1 MEDAEVERLT
11 GGRPR
16 LTYED
21 IVAHPHLREAARVY
35 VDRFLAVY
43 DEEPF
48 LVRLLIEAGR
58 HSIVQLVMMLEAAYE
73 PARRE
78 TWPTLGRIKDM
89 MAAFGLAS
97 GRHVDELIGRL
108 CEVGFL
114 ELCPSEHDRRS
125 KILKGT
131 ERLWTHDREW
141 LAAHFAPLAICYPQH
156 NYGPVERRDPRFQVQ
171 FRGAAMPF
179 APLGAKLVHSVP
191 DMLMFFEHAGGYMV
205 VAALLQAAFATGDPS
220 HATVPYGDVGERFGL
235 SRTHVRRLLGA
246 AAKAGLVELHTRGG
260 HRVEILPRLWASHD
274 RGMSCGMYFHDLI
287 YVETVKGHALPSL
300 VAAAEGPDAA
310 ARRTRGSHLRRV
322 K

>member
-1 MEDAEVERLT
+1 MEDAEVERLI

-16 LTYED
+16 LAYED
-21 IVAHPHLREAARVY
+21 IVAHPRLREAARTY
-35 VDRFLAVY
+35 LDRFLAVY

-58 HSIVQLVMMLEAAYE
+58 HSVVQLVMMLEATYE
-73 PARRE
+73 PAKRE
-78 TWPTLGRIKDM
+78 TWPTLGRVKEM
-89 MAAFGLAS
+89 MGAFGFAS

-114 ELCPSEHDRRS
+114 ELQPSEHDRRS

-131 ERLWTHDREW
+131 ERLWAHDRQW
-141 LAAHFAPLAICYPQH
+141 LAAHFVPLAICCPQH
-156 NYGPVERRDPRFQVQ
+156 DYGPVERRDPQFQVR
-171 FRGAAMPF
+171 FRHATMPF
-179 APLGAKLVHSVP
+179 ATLGAKLIRSVP

-220 HATVPYGDVGERFGL
+220 HAAVPYTGVAERFGL

-246 AAKAGLVELHTRGG
+246 AEEAGLVRLHARGG

-274 RGMSCGMYFHDLI
+274 RGISCGMYFHDMI
-287 YVETVKGHALPSL
+287 YVETIKGHALSGSL
-300 VAAAEGPDAA
+300 SAAEGADA
-310 ARRTRGSHLRRV
+310 GSRHTGGAHLRRV